1 MRTRTKREKTG
12 RRLVAMTLARE
23 MAAAV
28 EAGEEQREELVG
40 VALAVGQWLAEE
52 GRPGRWDTID
62 AGEVLRVMALPSRHE
77 NDGFLL
83 TLAGLVGHAALQ
95 GHIPEPAA
103 RRTLLQIQ
111 GLADSQ
117 PVVAFAAHV
126 AGQMRD

>member
-28 EAGEEQREELVG
+28 GAGEEQRDELVG

-62 AGEVLRVMALPSRHE
+62 AGEVLRAMALPSRTE
-77 NDGFLL
+77 NNGFLL

-95 GHIPEPAA
+95 GDIPEPAA

-117 PVVAFAAHV
+117 PVVAFAAH
-126 AGQMRD
+126 